1 MESDDFN
8 RIIKDKTSSS
18 ILQKEDDNVSEKED
32 TYKFTDTFFTENAG
46 GAVTS
51 VKDIYQ
57 NIEEKKEEEE
67 DEIPILDDLIQAY
80 SSPSTT
86 FPDIG
91 NKEEKLSNYISKA
104 YSLFGNEN
112 VDHILSLYEKVQDD
126 ISESNTKK
134 LDEEI
139 LSICNNESEKYNQ
152 FLDIFYKIIYIKYIK
167 QIEETNK

>member
-8 RIIKDKTSSS
+8 RIIKNETSSS
-18 ILQKEDDNVSEKED
+18 FLNKENNNVSEEEN
-32 TYKFTDTFFTENAG
+32 TYKFTDTFFTEKAE

-51 VKDIYQ
+51 VKDVNQ
-57 NIEEKKEEEE
+57 NIEEKKEEE

-80 SSPSTT
+80 SSPNET
-86 FPDIG
+86 FHDID
-91 NKEEKLSNYISKA
+91 NKEKKLSNYISKA

-126 ISESNTKK
+126 ISESNTKQ

-139 LSICNNESEKYNQ
+139 LSICNNDGEKYNQ
-152 FLDIFYKIIYIKYIK
+152 FLDIFYKIIYIKYLK

>member
-1 MESDDFN
+1 MATRKKN
-8 RIIKDKTSSS
+8 
-18 ILQKEDDNVSEKED
+18 
-32 TYKFTDTFFTENAG
+32 
-46 GAVTS
+46 
-51 VKDIYQ
+51 YQ
-57 NIEEKKEEEE
+57 N
-67 DEIPILDDLIQAY
+67 
-80 SSPSTT
+80 
-86 FPDIG
+86 
-91 NKEEKLSNYISKA
+91 ISKA

>member
-32 TYKFTDTFFTENAG
+32 TYKFTDTFFTEKAE

-51 VKDIYQ
+51 VKDVNQ
-57 NIEEKKEEEE
+57 NIEEKKEEE

-80 SSPSTT
+80 SSPNET
-86 FPDIG
+86 FHDID
-91 NKEEKLSNYISKA
+91 NKEKKLSIYISKA

-126 ISESNTKK
+126 ISESNTKQ

-139 LSICNNESEKYNQ
+139 LSICNNDGEKYNQ
-152 FLDIFYKIIYIKYIK
+152 FLDIFYKIIYIKYLK

>member
-18 ILQKEDDNVSEKED
+18 ILQKED
-32 TYKFTDTFFTENAG
+32 TYKFTDTFFTEKAE

-51 VKDIYQ
+51 VKDIDQ